1 MTESTEFEK
10 LQNRIFSLISAD
22 AQSVD
27 WNARI
32 EDPDTG
38 APRQIDVLIVD
49 KSGRR
54 IDVECRLHDA
64 VQDVKWIEEL
74 IGRRSSL
81 RMDDMIAVSNSG
93 FTRHAVKKA
102 AAFNIGL
109 YDIDVISDDDI
120 KSWLNRPEVKA
131 RFLTFDR
138 LDVVPVVSME
148 SSLRISETSCLTR
161 NGRDGLFAVMA
172 LLRNVVQAEHCD
184 GRPIRATLPVE
195 GFLFGDEPL
204 RYMVCQFSVQTTNQH
219 AQCTRARL
227 QGAVTESRDINISN
241 FAHSVPE
248 ILEFRGKVSVIATT
262 EALKIPPNS
271 ILDCIEVAVP
281 NGRELLKREFNVGRM
296 VSQLDS
302 VRILGV
308 SSDED
313 LTPSAIWSIVAN
325 TPA

>member
-10 LQNRIFSLISAD
+10 LQSRIFSLVSPD
-22 AQSVD
+22 ARSVD
-27 WNARI
+27 WNARV

-38 APRQIDVLIVD
+38 APRQIDVLIID

-54 IDVECRLHDA
+54 IHVECRLHDA

-81 RMDDMIAVSNSG
+81 RMDDIIAVSNSG
-93 FTRHAVKKA
+93 FTRHAAKKA

-109 YDIDVISDDDI
+109 YDLDVITDDDI
-120 KSWLNRPEVKA
+120 RSWVNKPEVMA

-138 LDVVPVVSME
+138 LDVVPVVSVE
-148 SSLRISETSCLTR
+148 SSLRISEISRLTR

-172 LLRNVVQAEHCD
+172 LLRNVVRTEHCD

-195 GFLFGDEPL
+195 GFSFGDEPL
-204 RYMVCQFSVQTTNQH
+204 RYMECQFSVRSAIQN

-227 QGAVTESRDINISN
+227 QGSVSESRDIHIST

-248 ILEFRGKVSVIATT
+248 ILEFRGKVSVMATT
-262 EALKIPPNS
+262 ETLQIPANS
-271 ILDCIEVAVP
+271 ILDCIEVVVP
-281 NGRELLKREFNVGRM
+281 NGRELLRREFDVGRM

-325 TPA
+325 TPM